1 MVNMRI
7 IAVKVEGVYPILW
20 IAFVLLLAGTLYA
33 QEHTPGVISAD
44 NIEQLTSVAR
54 IDFDALSVELGGL
67 DLGWFALSPTANR
80 LAVRNRNNELV
91 ILNPQGDVVD
101 IYSAPGRDDLP
112 ATVLEADF
120 SAEGNML
127 ASAHL
132 DGMGYVVA
140 YRDIETGTMQYLRFE
155 TTEAPIRIW
164 TGNQIWLEIS
174 PVDPLEGRFVIQVAP
189 DLLSQSGEIRESA
202 DFPTIP
208 SGPEHDPDAFLRIG
222 RIKPPTAITVTQAG
236 LVKRWNLET
245 GEVTATAHVDVLTGA
260 GQVNASGR
268 YFVWRDAESANLYLL
283 DFETGENRL
292 IVSLDGTYIPF
303 LFLSTDASIAIGVNV
318 GSEPTVVAWDTAT
331 GERYDLGEYRACNRQ
346 PDMVRLSRDGTTLV
360 IGCDTG
366 LDIWRVEGDER

>member
-1 MVNMRI
+1 MRI
-7 IAVKVEGVYPILW
+7 IAVQVRRVYPIVW
-20 IAFVLLLAGTLYA
+20 IAFVLLLAGMLYA
-33 QEHTPGVISAD
+33 QEDNSGVISAD

-91 ILNPQGDVVD
+91 ILNPHGDVVD
-101 IYSAPGRDDLP
+101 RYSAPGRDDLP

-120 SAEGNML
+120 SADGTML

-140 YRDIETGTMQYLRFE
+140 HRQIDTGTMQYLRFE
-155 TTEAPIRIW
+155 TTDAPIRIW
-164 TGNQIWLEIS
+164 TGDQIWLEIS
-174 PVDPLEGRFVIQVAP
+174 SVDPLSGRFVIQVPP
-189 DLLSQSGEIRESA
+189 DSLSASGEMQEA
-202 DFPTIP
+202 DDFPVIP
-208 SGPEHDPDAFLRIG
+208 SGPEHDLDAFLRIG

-245 GEVTATAHVDVLTGA
+245 GEVTATAHLDELPGA

-283 DFETGENRL
+283 DFETEENRL
-292 IVSLDGTYIPF
+292 IVSLNGTYIPF
-303 LFLSTDASIAIGVNV
+303 LFLSTDASVAIGVNV
-318 GSEPTVVAWDTAT
+318 GSEPTVVAWNTAT

-360 IGCDTG
+360 IGCDSG
-366 LDIWRVEGDER
+366 LDIWRVEGDEG